1 MKYVHTSSSL
11 GIYVSDQLHETSYIY
26 LHMHIHIYFS
36 QWKFLLFSLIYL
48 RLKSFTRKNI
58 DFKNSFHF
66 LPFNTYPEYN
76 KACITYTFFP
86 LKIFPYLSP
95 HSISASF
102 VLHISKCTLHFHV
115 ASPFATP
122 FEPSRSFYF
131 VRLYRSFPPYIGLW
145 NDGSIVRCP
154 GYNPIRL
161 ELDRDNRDGPRV
173 VANGVATIPR
183 TALDRS
189 FIFTPGNAIP
199 TPPPPDSLKPATTG
213 LSPSDNVEKIP

>member
-1 MKYVHTSSSL
+1 MK
-11 GIYVSDQLHETSYIY
+11 I
-26 LHMHIHIYFS
+26 
-36 QWKFLLFSLIYL
+36 SLISSHLMSQIIY
-48 RLKSFTRKNI
+48 KKNV

-102 VLHISKCTLHFHV
+102 VLHISKRTLHFHV

-131 VRLYRSFPPYIGLW
+131 VRLYRSFPPFEAMGASSGVRAIIPSGWNSIGTTEMAQ
-145 NDGSIVRCP
+145 GSWP
-154 GYNPIRL
+154 M
-161 ELDRDNRDGPRV
+161 
-173 VANGVATIPR
+173 A
-183 TALDRS
+183 
-189 FIFTPGNAIP
+189 
-199 TPPPPDSLKPATTG
+199 
-213 LSPSDNVEKIP
+213 